1 MKSFFVKCL
10 MLCAA
15 LTLSVQAN
23 AQVSLGNILK
33 NVVSGEKGKTETD
46 ATDGSKSNGLLSAL
60 TNVFSSSKVAT
71 KDKIVGTW
79 VYEEPA
85 VLLSSDN
92 TLKNIGGK
100 LASSTIE
107 KKLKDKLEGYG
118 FKKGSVKWFLTA
130 KEISRKH
137 S

>member
-100 LASSTIE
+100 LCVVN
-107 KKLKDKLEGYG
+107 D
-118 FKKGSVKWFLTA
+118 
-130 KEISRKH
+130 
-137 S
+137 

>member
-118 FKKGSVKWFLTA
+118 FNASSA
-130 KEISRKH
+130 
-137 S
+137 